1 MPTFKEIPGYP
12 GYGASDDGIIWTR
25 WGQGAAAPT
34 KPWAPLTQHLK
45 GTTGHL
51 GVCLKGKARMVH
63 RLILET
69 FVGPRPQ
76 GMECRHLDGNPANNH
91 LTNLC
96 WGTRDENFADRVRL
110 GESSKGEDHH
120 SAKLTAEKVVAM
132 RREYAAGG
140 ITYQQLA
147 DKYGV
152 IRQTAEKA
160 VTRVTWKHVA

>member
-1 MPTFKEIPGYP
+1 
-12 GYGASDDGIIWTR
+12 
-25 WGQGAAAPT
+25 
-34 KPWAPLTQHLK
+34 
-45 GTTGHL
+45 
-51 GVCLKGKARMVH
+51 MVH

-76 GMECRHLDGNPANNH
+76 GMECRHLDGNPLNNH
-91 LTNLC
+91 LINLC

-152 IRQTAEKA
+152 IRQTVEKA
-160 VTRVTWKHVA
+160 VTRVTWKHVT